1 MTLTVDASVVAK
13 WFLTEPQS
21 EEARQ
26 LLAPRL
32 RLHAPDV
39 LLVEYANTIWK
50 KVHRREI
57 PNPQPYLEG
66 LARLPEAV
74 TLHRSGDLV
83 DHAARIAVEM
93 DHPVYDCLYL
103 ACADAT
109 TSVLITA
116 DHRFAKKAAGR
127 SSVEVWA
134 IGSPG
139 VADRIK
145 MAATAPIIG
154 GDKVE
159 ELIKVYEFFA
169 GTQRHVVTRL
179 SDRTEGPTILSSAD
193 FDLFLD
199 SPSYKRLVSLVSD
212 LADEERTDLLALGWL
227 GAGHFNANWP
237 RNLEHAY
244 EMAEMVDNRYV
255 AGYGHH
261 WQTGYERLK
270 RLMQGHGWPALDTG
284 S

>member
-1 MTLTVDASVVAK
+1 MKLTVDASVVVK

-26 LLAPRL
+26 LLAPRI
-32 RLHAPDV
+32 RLHAPDI

-57 PNPQPYLEG
+57 PDPQPYLAE
-66 LARLPEAV
+66 LVSLPEAV

-103 ACADAT
+103 ACAHAT

-116 DHRFAKKAAGR
+116 DQRFAKKTAESGIA
-127 SSVEVWA
+127 VWA
-134 IGSPG
+134 IGSRD
-139 VADRIK
+139 VADQIDA
-145 MAATAPIIG
+145 AATTPIIG

-159 ELIKVYEFFA
+159 ELIEAYKFFEKVEQRVVGDA
-169 GTQRHVVTRL
+169 G
-179 SDRTEGPTILSSAD
+179 SRTEGLAILSSAD
-193 FDLFLD
+193 IGLFLD
-199 SPSYKRLVSLVSD
+199 SPAYKRLVGMVND
-212 LADEERTDLLALGWL
+212 LADEERIDLLAIGWL
-227 GAGHFNANWP
+227 GAGHFNANWQ

-244 EMAEMVDNRYV
+244 EMAGSVDNGYV
-255 AGYGHH
+255 VSKAHH
-261 WQTGYERLK
+261 WQAGYEHLK
-270 RLMQGHGWPALDTG
+270 RLMQARGWSALDTG